1 MFIKAWLP
9 VVGHH
14 CQQKLAVCLGVGADR
29 LFAFASVSPD
39 GFRQGFLLHMPQ
51 GTALPGNRGLQP
63 RHGGAIRSFLT
74 RLGRSLRLESRS
86 PRATQLRRAD
96 GPYFSFCRR
105 IEAYSL
111 DTAVPSGGQ
120 ALADRL
126 RFSSLCSE
134 CGPEQI

>member
-1 MFIKAWLP
+1 M
-9 VVGHH
+9 GHH
-14 CQQKLAVCLGVGADR
+14 CQQKLAVCPGADR

-39 GFRQGFLLHMPQ
+39 GFRQGMPLRVAPPFGRRTEQ
-51 GTALPGNRGLQP
+51 ILAVAVLFARG
-63 RHGGAIRSFLT
+63 G
-74 RLGRSLRLESRS
+74 
-86 PRATQLRRAD
+86 
-96 GPYFSFCRR
+96 RR

-134 CGPEQI
+134 HTALSRFDCGLAGTAASGRGTRGPAMPG